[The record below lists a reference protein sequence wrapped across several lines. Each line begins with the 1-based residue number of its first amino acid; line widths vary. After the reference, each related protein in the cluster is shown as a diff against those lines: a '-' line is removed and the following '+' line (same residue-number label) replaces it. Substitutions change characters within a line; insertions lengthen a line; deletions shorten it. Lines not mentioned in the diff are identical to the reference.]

1 MKRALVSPSETR
13 FGNEEQTETGYR
25 IAEITDTEF
34 PVADPMF
41 WIDCPDDTNPTLK
54 YYDPADQ
61 QIKNIWVEPD
71 PEPIE

>member
-1 MKRALVSPSETR
+1 MKRGLISPNEVRYGDEQET
-13 FGNEEQTETGYR
+13 QTGYR
-25 IAEITDTEF
+25 IAEVTDAEF

-61 QIKNIWVEPD
+61 QIKNIWFEPD